1 MYKETLDR
9 IIAMVK
15 ISEALD
21 QNGYVEEAG
30 IMMYNAFELA
40 EDAAWRMAEN
50 LNNMTKTAS
59 IEDRTAKLAELEN
72 MTKTATFLS
81 NVLERAGNWLT
92 GKGGNILKQK
102 GVKGLQKGMGEA
114 SQKVGEFLGRA
125 SEDAAREGGLLP
137 KIWRKAKPR
146 EMSELGSELSPGK
159 PGGLTDLGKLGLG
172 AAGVGALGA
181 GALALRGRG
190 REPQQPGQV
199 PPNGSGIPSATPPS
213 SVPSTPSAGG
223 GGQIDGGTSSAQIAS
238 IEQRMNNLEQVVNA
252 IRAKVGV

>member
-1 MYKETLDR
+1 MYKENLDR

-72 MTKTATFLS
+72 MTKTAGLLGGYLKRPF
-81 NVLERAGNWLT
+81 EWLGEQGAKLL
-92 GKGGNILKQK
+92 GKGAKAIGKIGGRK
-102 GVKGLQKGMGEA
+102 GAEIAKNQGAK
-114 SQKVGEFLGRA
+114 
-125 SEDAAREGGLLP
+125 AAAEYNEKALLP
-137 KIWRKAKPR
+137 R
-146 EMSELGSELSPGK
+146 
-159 PGGLTDLGKLGLG
+159 LTRWLKGQKKLVENDTEHAGATAAGAALG
-172 AAGVGALGA
+172 AGALGA